1 MKPGRIGAGVPAAGV
16 EHGKGTAAMALKRMV
31 LEIGM
36 GNDLHGGDYTKA
48 AVRAVQDA
56 IHHSSLTMI
65 RTLGISREAMHVE
78 VTVGVQR
85 PEAVDLDAV
94 RKTLPYGTITAKAVK
109 GGLDVP
115 DDAGEDLA
123 VIASAA
129 VVVRVELP

>member
-1 MKPGRIGAGVPAAGV
+1 
-16 EHGKGTAAMALKRMV
+16 MARKRMV

-65 RTLGISREAMHVE
+65 RSLGIKREAMHVE
-78 VTVGVQR
+78 VTVGVR
-85 PEAVDLDAV
+85 EPERVDTEAVAAVLPFGQIRVTAV
-94 RKTLPYGTITAKAVK
+94 R

-115 DDAGEDLA
+115 DDEGDDIA
-123 VIASAA
+123 VIATAA
-129 VVVRVELP
+129 VVVRVDLP